1 MNNNFGNKEQG
12 RFSWIFP
19 LVLIILYILMTFV
32 GYVKNSKEFF
42 KGFSDKTLLY
52 AGALNG
58 DSPLF
63 RIFTSSFLQSSLY
76 IFIAT
81 LILLVLTW
89 VYIEKLYGFGLYL
102 TSYIVL
108 TILAGLVTIYITP
121 DHITASSIA
130 IMAGLT
136 GMIIAAYTRLK
147 EQDIMIILIINIVI
161 IIASLFIPGHTAI
174 NLIATLIMLVLGV
187 GIGFIAMLAS
197 DKMAEIEENN
207 RYKQRVKEEE
217 KARREQEKLDKRRE
231 KIRKKHQK

>member
-12 RFSWIFP
+12 RFSWVFP
-19 LVLIILYILMTFV
+19 LILIILYTLMTFV

-76 IFIAT
+76 IFIVT
-81 LILLVLTW
+81 LLLLILTW
-89 VYIEKLYGFGLYL
+89 IYVEKLYGFGLYVI
-102 TSYIVL
+102 SYILL
-108 TILAGLVTIYITP
+108 TILTGLITIYITP
-121 DHITASSIA
+121 DHITASSVA

-147 EQDIMIILIINIVI
+147 EQDIMIITVINIVI
-161 IIASLFIPGHTAI
+161 IITSLFIPGHEAI
-174 NLIATLIMLVLGV
+174 NIVATIIMLILGIV
-187 GIGFIAMLAS
+187 IGFLAMLAS
-197 DKMAEIEENN
+197 DKMAEIEESN

-217 KARREQEKLDKRRE
+217 KARREQERLDKQRE
-231 KIRKKHQK
+231 KIRKKHKK

>member
-12 RFSWIFP
+12 RFSWVFP
-19 LVLIILYILMTFV
+19 LILIILYILMTFV

-52 AGALNG
+52 SGALNG

-76 IFIAT
+76 IFIVT
-81 LILLVLTW
+81 LLLLILTW
-89 VYIEKLYGFGLYL
+89 IYVEKLYGFGLYV
-102 TSYIVL
+102 TSYILL
-108 TILAGLVTIYITP
+108 TILTGLITIYITP
-121 DHITASSIA
+121 DRITASSVA

-147 EQDIMIILIINIVI
+147 EQDIMIITVINIVI
-161 IIASLFIPGHTAI
+161 IITSLFIPGHEAI
-174 NLIATLIMLVLGV
+174 NIVATIIMLILGI
-187 GIGFIAMLAS
+187 GIGFLAMLAS
-197 DKMAEIEENN
+197 DKMAEIEESN

-217 KARREQEKLDKRRE
+217 KARREQERLDKQRE
-231 KIRKKHQK
+231 KIRKKHKK

>member
-19 LVLIILYILMTFV
+19 LFLIILYILMTFV

-197 DKMAEIEENN
+197 DKMAEIEESN

>member
-12 RFSWIFP
+12 RFSWVFP
-19 LVLIILYILMTFV
+19 LILIILYILMTFV

-52 AGALNG
+52 SGALNG

-76 IFIAT
+76 IFIVT
-81 LILLVLTW
+81 LLLLILTW
-89 VYIEKLYGFGLYL
+89 IYVEKLYGFGLYV
-102 TSYIVL
+102 TSYILL
-108 TILAGLVTIYITP
+108 TILTGLITIYITP
-121 DHITASSIA
+121 DHITASSVA

-147 EQDIMIILIINIVI
+147 EQDIMIITVINIVI
-161 IIASLFIPGHTAI
+161 IITSLFIPGHEAI
-174 NLIATLIMLVLGV
+174 NIVATIIMLILGI
-187 GIGFIAMLAS
+187 GIGFLAMLAS
-197 DKMAEIEENN
+197 DKMAEIEESN

-217 KARREQEKLDKRRE
+217 KARREQERLDKQRE
-231 KIRKKHQK
+231 KIRKKHKK